1 MADDDAERLLAAIR
15 DARAALPAN
24 HRHLLDQL
32 RLQEV
37 AVEDWPRGVINLYAT
52 LREPAPPPDA
62 LDAAAAVWLDGLRTV
77 AFNVQLLQRAVDGL
91 NASTRRTVVARVAW
105 HEYGHALSVVR
116 ATPEHRRRGIQ
127 LLALLPDAVRDA
139 IDYPGR
145 YRTSQVF
152 DEIIATLYALL
163 VGRVRT
169 AGYVRPEYL
178 DPDVFAAFKEVIP
191 WP

>member
-1 MADDDAERLLAAIR
+1 MADDDAERLLVAIR

-37 AVEDWPRGVINLYAT
+37 AVEAWPRGVINLYAT
-52 LREPAPPPDA
+52 LREPAPSPDA
-62 LDAAAAVWLDGLRTV
+62 LDGAAAVWLDGLRTV

-91 NASTRRTVVARVAW
+91 NASTRRTVVAQVAW

-127 LLALLPDAVRDA
+127 LLALLPDAVRAA

-178 DPDVFAAFKEVIP
+178 HPDVFAAFKEVIP